1 MSPLP
6 HDRQTSEPAGF
17 SMLATRRLQLREI
30 VQDDIHGIFHGLSHP
45 QVIRYYGMSYA
56 TLEATQEQMD
66 WYREQLLERT
76 GVWWGIC
83 RPDAPHE
90 LLGACGYNDWER
102 SHRRAELG
110 YWLLPQHWRSGIMR
124 ESLEAV
130 IAHGFAAMDL
140 HRIEA
145 VVDTDNGASSGLLRR
160 LGFTHEGVRREC
172 ELHNGR
178 YLSLDCFGLLRTQ
191 WERR

>member
-1 MSPLP
+1 MSTSI
-6 HDRQTSEPAGF
+6 HACQASEPARF
-17 SMLATRRLQLREI
+17 STLTTRRLQLREI
-30 VQDDIHGIFHGLSHP
+30 VQSDIHGIFRGLSHP
-45 QVIRYYGMSYA
+45 QVIRYYGVSYG

-76 GVWWGIC
+76 GIWWGIC

-102 SHRRAELG
+102 DHRRAELG
-110 YWLLPQHWRSGIMR
+110 YWLLPQHWRNGIMR

-130 IAHGFAAMDL
+130 IAYGFAAMDL

-191 WERR
+191 REPR

>member
-1 MSPLP
+1 MSTSTPA
-6 HDRQTSEPAGF
+6 RQVSEPAGF
-17 SMLATRRLQLREI
+17 DTLTTKRLLLREI
-30 VQDDIHGIFHGLSHP
+30 VQDDIHGIFRGLSHP
-45 QVIRYYGMSYA
+45 QVTRYYGVSYV

-76 GVWWGIC
+76 GIWWAIC

-90 LLGACGYNDWER
+90 LLGACGYNDWE
-102 SHRRAELG
+102 HDHCRAELG
-110 YWLLPQHWRSGIMR
+110 YWLLPQHWRDGIMR

-130 IAHGFAAMDL
+130 IAHGFAAMEL

-145 VVDTDNGASSGLLRR
+145 VVDTDNAASSGLLRR

-191 WERR
+191 RGGR

>member
-1 MSPLP
+1 MSTSI
-6 HDRQTSEPAGF
+6 HACQASEPARF
-17 SMLATRRLQLREI
+17 STLATRRLQLREI
-30 VQDDIHGIFHGLSHP
+30 VQSDIHGIFRGLSHP
-45 QVIRYYGMSYA
+45 QVIRYYGVSYA

-76 GVWWGIC
+76 GIWWGIC

-102 SHRRAELG
+102 DHRRAELG
-110 YWLLPQHWRSGIMR
+110 YWLLPQHWRNGIMR

-130 IAHGFAAMDL
+130 IAYGFAAMDL

-191 WERR
+191 REPR

>member
-1 MSPLP
+1 MSTSTPA
-6 HDRQTSEPAGF
+6 RQVSEPAVF
-17 SMLATRRLQLREI
+17 NTLTTKRLLLRDI
-30 VQDDIHGIFHGLSHP
+30 VQDDIHGIFRGLSHP
-45 QVIRYYGMSYA
+45 QVTRYYGVSYA

-76 GVWWGIC
+76 GIWWIIC

-90 LLGACGYNDWER
+90 LLGACGYNDWEHD
-102 SHRRAELG
+102 HRRAELG
-110 YWLLPQHWRSGIMR
+110 YWLLPQHWRDGIMR

-145 VVDTDNGASSGLLRR
+145 VVDTDNAASSGLLRR

-191 WERR
+191 RGWR